1 MGVDR
6 STASMPCI
14 HHWAQDA
21 SQMDLWPLLGRPK
34 RVQKLSHT
42 VDASDIR
49 QTHHLR
55 LVVEIPLFT
64 GCYHHPRWFSR
75 RISEASTVGSMGR
88 LYIHLHEW
96 LTFEV
101 N

>member
-6 STASMPCI
+6 SDSMPWI
-14 HHWAQDA
+14 QDA

-42 VDASDIR
+42 VNTSEIR
-49 QTHHLR
+49 QTQHWR

-64 GCYHHPRWFSR
+64 GF
-75 RISEASTVGSMGR
+75 
-88 LYIHLHEW
+88 
-96 LTFEV
+96 
-101 N
+101 